1 MADTPIEPRRNGDY
15 SPSMET
21 RLVIVETMAQ
31 QNLVNQ
37 QTLVADLRSLR
48 TEIGTLFA
56 ELRAELRSEMGAFRS
71 ELRSELHSV
80 LGELRSE
87 LHSEMSELRSEL
99 RSELH
104 SEVSELRRIHDRD
117 FRLTFGAIVTT
128 ALGLAALIAH
138 VAHWL

>member
-1 MADTPIEPRRNGDY
+1 VADTPIEPPKPGDY
-15 SPSMET
+15 SLSMET
-21 RLVIVETMAQ
+21 RLAIVETMAQ

-37 QTLVADLRSLR
+37 QTLVADVRGLR

-56 ELRAELRSEMGAFRS
+56 ELRAEIDAFRS
-71 ELRSELHSV
+71 ELRSELHSEV
-80 LGELRSE
+80 SGLRSE
-87 LHSEMSELRSEL
+87 MGEL

-104 SEVSELRRIHDRD
+104 SEVSELRRTHDRD

>member
-1 MADTPIEPRRNGDY
+1 MADTPIEPPKASDY
-15 SPSMET
+15 PPSMET
-21 RLVIVETMAQ
+21 RLAIVETMAQ

-37 QTLVADLRSLR
+37 QTLVSDMRSLR
-48 TEIGTLFA
+48 TEIGTLFT
-56 ELRAELRSEMGAFRS
+56 ELRAEIGALRS

-80 LGELRSE
+80 VG
-87 LHSEMSELRSEL
+87 EL

-117 FRLTFGAIVTT
+117 FRLTFGAIITT

>member
-1 MADTPIEPRRNGDY
+1 MADTPIEARRHGDY

-21 RLVIVETMAQ
+21 RLAIVETMAQ

-37 QTLVADLRSLR
+37 QTLVADMRSLR

-56 ELRAELRSEMGAFRS
+56 ELRAELRSEIGA
-71 ELRSELHSV
+71 
-80 LGELRSE
+80 
-87 LHSEMSELRSEL
+87 LRSEL

-104 SEVSELRRIHDRD
+104 SEVSDLRRIHDRD

>member
-1 MADTPIEPRRNGDY
+1 MADTPIEPQRHGDY

-21 RLVIVETMAQ
+21 RLAIAETMAQ

-37 QTLVADLRSLR
+37 QTLVADMRSLR

-56 ELRAELRSEMGAFRS
+56 ELRAEL
-71 ELRSELHSV
+71 HSKV
-80 LGELRSE
+80 GELRSE
-87 LHSEMSELRSEL
+87 MAELRT
-99 RSELH
+99 ELH
-104 SEVSELRRIHDRD
+104 SETSELRRVHDRD
-117 FRLTFGAIVTT
+117 FRLTFGAIVTA

>member
-1 MADTPIEPRRNGDY
+1 MADTPIEPQRHGDY

-21 RLVIVETMAQ
+21 RLAIVETMAQ

-37 QTLVADLRSLR
+37 QTLVADVRGLRS
-48 TEIGTLFA
+48 EIGALFA
-56 ELRAELRSEMGAFRS
+56 ELRAEIDAF
-71 ELRSELHSV
+71 
-80 LGELRSE
+80 
-87 LHSEMSELRSEL
+87 RSEL

-104 SEVSELRRIHDRD
+104 SEVSGLRSEMGGLRSEMGELRSELHSKVSELRRIHDRD
-117 FRLTFGAIVTT
+117 FHLTFGAIVTT